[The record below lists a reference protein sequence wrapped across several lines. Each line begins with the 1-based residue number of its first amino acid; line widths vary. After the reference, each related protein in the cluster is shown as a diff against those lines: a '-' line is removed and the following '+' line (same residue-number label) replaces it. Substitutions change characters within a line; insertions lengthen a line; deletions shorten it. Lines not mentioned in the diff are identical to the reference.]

1 MPAVTIDTLVEM
13 VFDNRVSDIHQ
24 CLPAKVVSY
33 DPATQ
38 KATVQPLI
46 KYRDRTAGEDSNGLV
61 DRALIQNVPV
71 VMFGTDQ
78 CIISVPVKVGSKVLV
93 IFSSADVDT
102 FLLSDNNSTV
112 DPNSVQ
118 MYGYKD
124 CFAMPF
130 APIPFSKA
138 IGSDPSDLVFKM
150 NAGTGSENKV
160 TLKQSGDVVVD
171 SPTKF
176 IVNAAQEVNVTAPI
190 AKINASTSITITS
203 PSTTCTGNLRVDGSV
218 SVGNDVTLDTGVSL
232 KNSKVIGNLGKL
244 TSPLQPV

>member
-33 DPATQ
+33 DPSTQ

-102 FLLSDNNSTV
+102 FLLSDNSSTV

-150 NAGTGSENKV
+150 NVGTGNENKV
-160 TLKQSGDVVVD
+160 TLKESGDVVVD

-190 AKINASTSITITS
+190 AKINASDHVTITS
-203 PSTTCTGNLRVDGSV
+203 PTTTCTGNLRVGGGV
-218 SVGNDVTLDTGVSL
+218 SVANDVQTDAGFSANTH
-232 KNSKVIGNLGKL
+232 KHIGNLGKV
-244 TSPLQPV
+244 TSSFVP